1 MGRESR
7 DRHHPFEMK
16 RKTRSF
22 FPPLDPSSPFPP
34 FSRFKNS
41 ATHFRLPLLLGTE
54 FQLRAED
61 RGHRDASKKFRE
73 SRTAAAATRR
83 GPLSTALRPD
93 PFCILCPFLASFAR
107 IYTFLLP
114 ADDAERRS
122 AAAARSLHPP
132 PSLYKVVPSDA
143 AKIKYSFSFPL
154 FFFGKRRITNWK
166 CSLLLSA
173 RPSAKM

>member
-1 MGRESR
+1 
-7 DRHHPFEMK
+7 MK
-16 RKTRSF
+16 RKTRSPF
-22 FPPLDPSSPFPP
+22 AARPLSLLVPFSPFPP

-54 FQLRAED
+54 FQLRAEG
-61 RGHRDASKKFRE
+61 RGHRDAQKRFRE
-73 SRTAAAATRR
+73 PRTAAAATRR

-114 ADDAERRS
+114 ADAAERRS
-122 AAAARSLHPP
+122 AAAAARSLPPP